1 MQTLLAK
8 PTQDRNFVSNDFKLT
23 DWDSIRPYF
32 ETLLEMPV
40 ERASDLAQLIADLDE
55 LGAIVDEDV
64 AWRYIRMTC
73 DTQNE
78 AHAQSYQFFVQEI
91 APQLAEVGDKL
102 NRKVATSPYW
112 NSLDMDK
119 YKNYYRQLQ
128 TEIKLFRAEN
138 IPLFTEEQTLT
149 HTYSGIMGKMTI
161 THEDKI
167 LTLQQAAKL
176 LENRDRSL
184 REQIWRKVA
193 ERRLQDAERLD
204 ELFDKLVAIRHQ
216 IAQNAGFE
224 SYTDY
229 KYAALGRFDYTRQD
243 CLSFHQAIAECV
255 TPYLAKLTEERKARL
270 GLDSI
275 RPWDTAVDIFG
286 ETALTPFEGGAEL
299 VQKSINVLSQLKP
312 ELGDMVGLMR
322 ELGYLDV
329 ESRIGKAPGGY
340 NYPLAESGVPFIFMN
355 AANAQSDVTTML
367 HEAGHAVHSFVTRPI
382 SFKALRRTPAEVAEV
397 ASMSMEL
404 LTLDFYPEFYPDPTD
419 CKRAQKEQILRSLT
433 AFPWIAT
440 VDAFQHWIYDNPQHS
455 SAERKAKWNELY
467 LGFQGT
473 EMDWTGL
480 EHIRQNLWHRQ
491 LHIFELPFY
500 YIEYAFAQLAA
511 IAIWRNYKQ
520 NPTQALNDYLQAL
533 SLGYTRTIPELYAAA
548 GISFDCS
555 VGYVREL
562 ADFCWEAY
570 QEVNP

>member
-8 PTQDRNFVSNDFKLT
+8 PTKDRNFVSNDFKLT

-32 ETLLEMPV
+32 ETLLEMRV
-40 ERASDLAQLIADLDE
+40 ENASDLEQLLTDLDE
-55 LGAIVDEDV
+55 LSAIVDEDV

-78 AHAQSYQFFVQEI
+78 VHAQSYQFFVQEI
-91 APQLAEVGDKL
+91 APHLAEIGDKL
-102 NRKVATSPYW
+102 NRKVAASPYW
-112 NSLDMDK
+112 DGLDMDK

-161 THEDKI
+161 EHGGKT
-167 LTLQQAAKL
+167 LTLQQAGKL

-193 ERRLQDAERLD
+193 ERRLQDAEQLD

-216 IAQNAGFE
+216 IAQNAGFD

-243 CLSFHQAIAECV
+243 CLNFHQAIAECV

-286 ETALTPFEGGAEL
+286 ETALSPFEGGAEL
-299 VQKSINVLSQLKP
+299 VQKSIHVLSQLKP
-312 ELGDMVGLMR
+312 ELGSMIDLMR

-367 HEAGHAVHSFVTRPI
+367 HESGHAIHSFVTRPI

-404 LTLDFYPEFYPDPTD
+404 LTLDFYPEFYPDPSD

-467 LGFQGT
+467 LRFQGT

-520 NPTQALNDYLQAL
+520 NPTQALNDYLHAL